1 MPIVFLKKPEVYD
14 FLAENNSN
22 KALKI
27 SNDLLHTGAT
37 GTNADADPYS
47 FSVARSN
54 FTSFLLILLY
64 TTLNFEYFYLI
75 FESCE

>member
-1 MPIVFLKKPEVYD
+1 MAQPKQPGLVDQETCKRILKEGYQVYD

-37 GTNADADPYS
+37 GTNVAD
-47 FSVARSN
+47 VQ
-54 FTSFLLILLY
+54 ILLV
-64 TTLNFEYFYLI
+64 
-75 FESCE
+75 SQ